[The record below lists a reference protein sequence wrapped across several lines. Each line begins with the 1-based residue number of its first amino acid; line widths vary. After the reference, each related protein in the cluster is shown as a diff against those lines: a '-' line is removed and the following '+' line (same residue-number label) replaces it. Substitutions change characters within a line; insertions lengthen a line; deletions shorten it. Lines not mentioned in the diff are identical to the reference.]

1 MNVVENY
8 YNKKQDIDA
17 IHNIENNP
25 EEYEEFARLHPELYI
40 TVKPKRYT
48 LLDEKGRVREAWE
61 QKDDG
66 HYKDVTLVEVA
77 KQELEKAESDYHRQ
91 LRKELIEKQKAKK
104 EEVNA

>member
-17 IHNIENNP
+17 IHHIENNP
-25 EEYEEFARLHPELYI
+25 EEYEEFARLHPELYK

-104 EEVNA
+104 EEANA

>member
-8 YNKKQDIDA
+8 YNKKQDVDSIKHIKDY
-17 IHNIENNP
+17 P

-48 LLDEKGRVREAWE
+48 LLDEKGRVCEAWE

-77 KQELEKAESDYHRQ
+77 KQELEKAEADYHRQ
-91 LRKELIEKQKAKK
+91 LRKELIEKQKANK
-104 EEVNA
+104 EGANA